1 MSSLIR
7 MDYAAVAN
15 VEAQIQTAANAL
27 GQNLAELKGRLA
39 ALDWEGEDRVAYQM
53 HMQQW
58 EEAVVAL
65 NELLP
70 HIRAAVIGAADSFR
84 QNEMRGAANWGA

>member
-1 MSSLIR
+1 MSLIR

-15 VEAQIQTAANAL
+15 VEAQIQTADNAM
-27 GQNLAELKGRLA
+27 GQNLEELKARLA
-39 ALDWEGEDRVAYQM
+39 RLDWEGEDRVAYQM

-65 NELLP
+65 KELLP
-70 HIRAAVIGAADSFR
+70 QIRAAVIGAGQDFR
-84 QNEMRGAANWGA
+84 SNELRGAARWGG